1 MPGLDAID
9 VEELRREL
17 LGPASL
23 WQQISLVAETGSTN
37 ADLAEAARRG
47 EPGGT
52 VLITDYQSAGRG
64 RLGRTWTAP
73 PGTSIAMSVLLRPV
87 GVDPQRWTW
96 LPLLAGLAVTEA
108 VRRAAGLDAV
118 LKWPNDVLLGERKL
132 CGILAERVETSTG
145 PACVIGMGINVALTE
160 ADLPVPTATSLAL
173 AAEQAGRPA
182 PARTAVIL
190 EVLRELG
197 VIVPRWLASPN
208 DDAVA
213 RGLPGPLR
221 HAGPPSSGAGQ
232 PEPDRPG
239 RGGRHRHRRSAGGAH
254 QRRPGDLRR
263 GGRDAPPLSGVGT

>member
-1 MPGLDAID
+1 MPGLAAID
-9 VEELRREL
+9 VKELRRNL

-23 WQQISLVAETGSTN
+23 WQQISLVPETGSTN

-108 VRRAAGLDAV
+108 VRRAAGLEAV
-118 LKWPNDVLLGERKL
+118 LKWPNDVLLDERKL
-132 CGILAERVETSTG
+132 CGILAEQVETASG
-145 PACVIGMGINVALTE
+145 PACVIGMGINVSLGE
-160 ADLPVPTATSLAL
+160 ADLPIPTATSLAL
-173 AAEQAGRPA
+173 AAEHAGRPA
-182 PARTAVIL
+182 PDRTEVIL

-197 VIVPRWLASPN
+197 EIVPRWLASPN
-208 DDAVA
+208 DAAVA
-213 RGLPGPLR
+213 QAYRARCATLGRRVQVLVSPTRTVSGVVSDIDTDGRLVVQTESGR
-221 HAGPPSSGAGQ
+221 QLFGAG
-232 PEPDRPG
+232 DVM
-239 RGGRHRHRRSAGGAH
+239 H
-254 QRRPGDLRR
+254 LR
-263 GGRDAPPLSGVGT
+263 

>member
-1 MPGLDAID
+1 MPGLAAID
-9 VEELRREL
+9 VDELRRNL
-17 LGPASL
+17 LAPASL
-23 WQQISLVAETGSTN
+23 WQKISLVPETGSTN

-73 PGTSIAMSVLLRPV
+73 PGTSIAMSVLLRPD

-96 LPLLAGLAVTEA
+96 LPLLTGLAVTEA

-132 CGILAERVETSTG
+132 CGILAERVETAGG
-145 PACVIGMGINVALTE
+145 PACVIGMGINVSLTE
-160 ADLPVPTATSLAL
+160 AELPIPTATSLAL

-182 PARTAVIL
+182 PGRTEVIL

-208 DDAVA
+208 DAAVA
-213 RGLPGPLR
+213 QAYRARCATLGRRVQVLVSPSRTVSGLVTDIDTDGRLVVQTESGR
-221 HAGPPSSGAGQ
+221 EVFGAG
-232 PEPDRPG
+232 DVI
-239 RGGRHRHRRSAGGAH
+239 H
-254 QRRPGDLRR
+254 LR
-263 GGRDAPPLSGVGT
+263 

>member
-1 MPGLDAID
+1 MPGLDVID
-9 VEELRREL
+9 VEELRHEL

-47 EPGGT
+47 ESGGT

-73 PGTSIAMSVLLRPV
+73 PGTSIAMSVLLRPL

-108 VRRAAGLDAV
+108 VRRAAGLEAV

-132 CGILAERVETSTG
+132 CGILAERVETASG

-160 ADLPVPTATSLAL
+160 AELPIPTATSLAL

-182 PARTAVIL
+182 PGRTEVIL

-197 VIVPRWLASPN
+197 VIVPRWVASPK
-208 DDAVA
+208 DDEVA
-213 RGLPGPLR
+213 RAYRARCATLGRRVQVLVSRSRTVQGVVEDIDTDGRLVVR
-221 HAGPPSSGAGQ
+221 TSAGRETFGAG
-232 PEPDRPG
+232 DVM
-239 RGGRHRHRRSAGGAH
+239 H
-254 QRRPGDLRR
+254 LR
-263 GGRDAPPLSGVGT
+263 

>member
-1 MPGLDAID
+1 VPGLAAID
-9 VEELRREL
+9 VEELRRKL
-17 LGPASL
+17 LAPASL
-23 WQQISLVAETGSTN
+23 WQQISLVPETGSTN

-73 PGTSIAMSVLLRPV
+73 PGTSIAMSVLLRPA

-132 CGILAERVETSTG
+132 CGILAERVETISG
-145 PACVIGMGINVALTE
+145 PACVIGMGINVSLAE
-160 ADLPVPTATSLAL
+160 EELPIPTATSLAL
-173 AAEQAGRPA
+173 AAEKAGRPA
-182 PARTAVIL
+182 PDRTTVIL

-197 VIVPRWLASPN
+197 VSVPKWAAGPN
-208 DDAVA
+208 EDAVA
-213 RGLPGPLR
+213 EAYRARCATLGRRVQVLVSPNRTVSGVATDIDTDGRLVVQTESGR
-221 HAGPPSSGAGQ
+221 EVFGAG
-232 PEPDRPG
+232 DVM
-239 RGGRHRHRRSAGGAH
+239 H
-254 QRRPGDLRR
+254 LR
-263 GGRDAPPLSGVGT
+263 